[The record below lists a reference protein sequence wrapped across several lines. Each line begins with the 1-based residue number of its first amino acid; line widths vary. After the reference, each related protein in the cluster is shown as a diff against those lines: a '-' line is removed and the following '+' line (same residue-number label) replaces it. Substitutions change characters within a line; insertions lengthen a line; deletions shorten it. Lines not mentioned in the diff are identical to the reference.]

1 MEKKKHT
8 SLSCLAVSW
17 GYSHATCGG
26 GWLISHRREGDRREG
41 AGAGHHFRASIHL
54 FSALLLWVILKDDRS
69 SLLTQ
74 TSQNTFLLLARTHAQ
89 NKSQFHVLK
98 KYSIVKTLACVAVS
112 AHFELV
118 PIALK
123 IRYAFYIG

>member
-1 MEKKKHT
+1 MRWRVADQSQEGGR
-8 SLSCLAVSW
+8 SE
-17 GYSHATCGG
+17 GEGG
-26 GWLISHRREGDRREG
+26 GG
-41 AGAGHHFRASIHL
+41 ASLQGFQTF

-74 TSQNTFLLLARTHAQ
+74 TSQNTFLLLARTNAQ
-89 NKSQFHVLK
+89 YKSQFPVLK

-123 IRYAFYIG
+123 IRYAFCI

>member
-1 MEKKKHT
+1 MRWRVADQSQEGGRSK
-8 SLSCLAVSW
+8 
-17 GYSHATCGG
+17 GG
-26 GWLISHRREGDRREG
+26 GGGGSLVQGFHT
-41 AGAGHHFRASIHL
+41 F

-74 TSQNTFLLLARTHAQ
+74 TSQNTFLLLARTNAQ
-89 NKSQFHVLK
+89 YKSQFPVLK